1 MLRLAEG
8 VPEPTRTRLL
18 PQQGRGTPRR
28 WGTAGW
34 RGPAQST
41 LPELGVLAQ
50 RCPWPMP
57 HEPMTSKG
65 RAPPKPTPKIAPK
78 SCLQR
83 GGLPAGTC
91 FRQVLLR
98 RSPAHCAALLRLCLG
113 HDRAEYLPRDCA
125 AFTGGFAANPD
136 RSLGPPTVSST
147 RPRVCVLGSR
157 EQLCIHPEVKK
168 QESNHM
174 QVGSW
179 GSQPGLG
186 GFAAVAWVLPL
197 GDGGVKSWREW
208 SWQGVPGW
216 GRARPSHEPR
226 PHVHPGPLVPQEGG
240 KSLLSLLQ
248 QRGR

>member
-1 MLRLAEG
+1 MKTFQVTQAAAHTAYCGDKRGRGRGWGGGNVTLHLPLGGQGLCRVGGLCSPSLEPRMLRLAEG
-8 VPEPTRTRLL
+8 VPEPTGTRLL

-113 HDRAEYLPRDCA
+113 HDRAEYLPRDCE

-136 RSLGPPTVSST
+136 PD
-147 RPRVCVLGSR
+147 
-157 EQLCIHPEVKK
+157 QL
-168 QESNHM
+168 
-174 QVGSW
+174 
-179 GSQPGLG
+179 
-186 GFAAVAWVLPL
+186 F
-197 GDGGVKSWREW
+197 
-208 SWQGVPGW
+208 
-216 GRARPSHEPR
+216 
-226 PHVHPGPLVPQEGG
+226 
-240 KSLLSLLQ
+240 
-248 QRGR
+248 